1 MYRTRHSNLLE
12 HARLAGGRCDGFA
25 ALGAKAAYQA
35 LREHT
40 EQTRG
45 EQVRFHTHVGEPGH
59 RACGIVGV
67 QRGEDQVPGEAR
79 LDGDLRSLEIAD
91 LADHDDVGIL
101 AEDRTERARKVE
113 LDLRI
118 DLGLTDTV
126 QRELDRILD
135 RHDVEPP
142 AVEP

>member
-1 MYRTRHSNLLE
+1 M
-12 HARLAGGRCDGFA
+12 
-25 ALGAKAAYQA
+25 
-35 LREHT
+35 
-40 EQTRG
+40 
-45 EQVRFHTHVGEPGH
+45 
-59 RACGIVGV
+59 
-67 QRGEDQVPGEAR
+67 PGEAR

-135 RHDVEPP
+135 RHDVQPP